1 MCSKNVIIFNFS
13 CCNLQSRMITNL
25 KKYFQVI
32 IHSFFFKEKCK
43 DHNQNDAF
51 LNCLILYVECKMMK
65 RKVNLI
71 SFFK

>member
-1 MCSKNVIIFNFS
+1 MYSKNVIIFNFS

-25 KKYFQVI
+25 KKYFQVT
-32 IHSFFFKEKCK
+32 IHSLKKKEKCK
-43 DHNQNDAF
+43 DHNQNDAIVQ
-51 LNCLILYVECKMMK
+51 CYEEYKMIK